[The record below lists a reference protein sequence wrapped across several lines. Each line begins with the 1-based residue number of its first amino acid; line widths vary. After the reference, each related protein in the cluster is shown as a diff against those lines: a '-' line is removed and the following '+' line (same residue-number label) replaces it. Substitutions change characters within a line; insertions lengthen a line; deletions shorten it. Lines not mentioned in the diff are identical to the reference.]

1 VQEVS
6 NAQGLTLIVNGQVT
20 PLTLSNGAITST
32 FTLQSGVN
40 NIMLSGTNG
49 CGTDTKSMQVTYV
62 PCTAPTLTLL
72 GTNATVT
79 NAAYVFNATVGGVN
93 AQQLTLTLNGNP
105 VQNFSINGFALS
117 ASLNLQPGTNNIVL
131 FAQNGCGTDREELTI
146 IYQNCTAPTVSIAA
160 LNDTVAQGIYAFVAT
175 LANMPSIQGITLTLN
190 GQNIPSFSYSNGTL
204 TASLNLANGD
214 NTIAVNAINA
224 CGNAAQNA
232 AVFYNHCQ
240 APNIIVT
247 SALQASDGSY
257 QYVTTLE
264 NVYDI
269 EGVYFTFNGQNTP
282 FTFEN
287 GVITANVTLNPG
299 SNTFFMTAGNNC
311 GTDTETT
318 TVTFANCTLPEIII
332 NGSIANGGSST
343 ASSVIINA
351 SVNGYDGNT
360 TVQVTK
366 NGNLVNGLSWATGS
380 ISQNV
385 NLSDGLNT
393 ITITATNACG
403 TDTETYTVTKCK
415 APTISLVSP
424 LSNVTN
430 VSLAAYV
437 LTFNIQ
443 NVTNANEI
451 SLTQNGFP
459 LSGISLGGSIATLPV
474 MLQAGANNFNL
485 SVTTAC
491 GSTQTSFT
499 INYTANVAPPTNNP
513 NTNDN
518 NGGVE
523 KPTNSPQ
530 NNQPKP
536 VNTPNKGGGG
546 TAPTNTPSP
555 NNTPTPAKP
564 APNPTPTPSPN
575 NTPTPAK
582 PAPNPT
588 PTPTPNNTPTPA
600 KPTVNPTPTPTPSN
614 TPAKEEKP
622 PVNTN
627 PTPTKETKP
636 VEGGGGEKIPV
647 QNKPGKGGG
656 K

>member
-1 VQEVS
+1 
-6 NAQGLTLIVNGQVT
+6 
-20 PLTLSNGAITST
+20 
-32 FTLQSGVN
+32 
-40 NIMLSGTNG
+40 
-49 CGTDTKSMQVTYV
+49 MQVTYV
-62 PCTAPTLTLL
+62 PCTAPTLTLQ
-72 GTNATVT
+72 GTNTTVT
-79 NAAYVFNATVGGVN
+79 NAAYVFNATVNGVS

-105 VQNFSINGFALS
+105 VQNVSLNGNTLT
-117 ASLNLQPGTNNIVL
+117 ASLTLQAGSNSMVL
-131 FAQNGCGTDREELTI
+131 FAQNTCGSDRKELTV
-146 IYQNCTAPTVSIAA
+146 IYQNCTAPTVGISQ
-160 LNDTVAQGIYAFVAT
+160 LNDTVAQGIYAFVANLT
-175 LANMPSIQGITLTLN
+175 NMPNSQGISLSLN
-190 GQNIPSFSYSNGTL
+190 GQNIPSFNYSNGVL
-204 TASLNLANGD
+204 TASLNLANEG
-214 NTIAVNAINA
+214 NTITLNAINA
-224 CGNAAQNA
+224 CGNASQNA
-232 AVFYNHCQ
+232 SVYYNHCQ

-257 QYVTTLE
+257 QYVATLE
-264 NVYDI
+264 HVYDI
-269 EGVYFTFNGQNTP
+269 EGVYFTYNGQNVP

-299 SNTFFMTAGNNC
+299 SNTFFITAGNNC
-311 GTDTETT
+311 GTDTETS
-318 TVTFANCTLPEIII
+318 TVTFANCTLPEITI

-343 ASSVIINA
+343 ASSVMINA
-351 SVNGYDGNT
+351 SVNGYDGST
-360 TVQVTK
+360 SVQVTK
-366 NGNLVNGLSWATGS
+366 NGNVVNGLSWATGS

-424 LSNVTN
+424 ASNVTN

-443 NVTNANEI
+443 NVSNANEL
-451 SLTQNGFP
+451 SLTQNGST
-459 LSGISLGGSIATLPV
+459 LTGISLGGSIATLPV

-499 INYTANVAPPTNNP
+499 INYTANVAPPTNN
-513 NTNDN
+513 TNDN

-536 VNTPNKGGGG
+536 INTPNKGGGG
-546 TAPTNTPSP
+546 TAPNNTNTPAPGNTPTPAKEVKPAVTPAPAP
-555 NNTPTPAKP
+555 NNTPTPAKEVKP
-564 APNPTPTPSPN
+564 AVS
-575 NTPTPAK
+575 PTPA
-582 PAPNPT
+582 
-588 PTPTPNNTPTPA
+588 
-600 KPTVNPTPTPTPSN
+600 PSN
-614 TPAKEEKP
+614 TPAKEVKP
-622 PVNTN
+622 ATNTN

-636 VEGGGGEKIPV
+636 VEGGGTEKLPV
-647 QNKPGKGGG
+647 QTKPAKGGG

>member
-1 VQEVS
+1 
-6 NAQGLTLIVNGQVT
+6 
-20 PLTLSNGAITST
+20 
-32 FTLQSGVN
+32 
-40 NIMLSGTNG
+40 
-49 CGTDTKSMQVTYV
+49 
-62 PCTAPTLTLL
+62 
-72 GTNATVT
+72 VT
-79 NAAYVFNATVGGVN
+79 NAAYVFNATVNGVS

-105 VQNFSINGFALS
+105 VQNVSLNGNTLT
-117 ASLNLQPGTNNIVL
+117 ASLTLQAGSNSMVL
-131 FAQNGCGTDREELTI
+131 FAQNTCGSDRKELTV
-146 IYQNCTAPTVSIAA
+146 IYQNCTAPTVGISQ
-160 LNDTVAQGIYAFVAT
+160 LNDTVAQGIYAFVANLT
-175 LANMPSIQGITLTLN
+175 NMPNSQGISLSLN
-190 GQNIPSFSYSNGTL
+190 GQNIPSFNYSNGVL
-204 TASLNLANGD
+204 TASLNLANEG
-214 NTIAVNAINA
+214 NTITLNAINA
-224 CGNAAQNA
+224 CGNASQNA
-232 AVFYNHCQ
+232 SVYYNHCQ

-257 QYVTTLE
+257 QYVATLE
-264 NVYDI
+264 HVYDI
-269 EGVYFTFNGQNTP
+269 EGVYFTYNGQNVP

-299 SNTFFMTAGNNC
+299 SNTFFITAGNNC
-311 GTDTETT
+311 GTDTETS
-318 TVTFANCTLPEIII
+318 TVTFANCTLPEITI

-343 ASSVIINA
+343 ASSVMINA
-351 SVNGYDGNT
+351 SVNGYDGST
-360 TVQVTK
+360 SVQVTK
-366 NGNLVNGLSWATGS
+366 NGNVVNGLSWATGS

-424 LSNVTN
+424 ASNVTN

-443 NVTNANEI
+443 NVSNANEL
-451 SLTQNGFP
+451 SLTQNGST
-459 LSGISLGGSIATLPV
+459 LTGISLGGSIATLPV

-499 INYTANVAPPTNNP
+499 INYTANVAPPTNN
-513 NTNDN
+513 TNDN

-536 VNTPNKGGGG
+536 INTPNKGGGG
-546 TAPTNTPSP
+546 TAPNNTNTPAPGNTPTPAKEVKPAVTPAPAP
-555 NNTPTPAKP
+555 NNTPTPAKEVKP
-564 APNPTPTPSPN
+564 AVS
-575 NTPTPAK
+575 PTPA
-582 PAPNPT
+582 
-588 PTPTPNNTPTPA
+588 
-600 KPTVNPTPTPTPSN
+600 PSN
-614 TPAKEEKP
+614 TPAKEVKP
-622 PVNTN
+622 ATNTN

-636 VEGGGGEKIPV
+636 VEGGGTEKLPV
-647 QNKPGKGGG
+647 QNKPAKGGG